1 MRTTLTIDNRVYEH
15 AKSVAV
21 LSGKGLG
28 EVISELALAGINAR
42 ETHTVAASNPL
53 TLDQDRPAK
62 VNPASLQLALQNLP

>member
-28 EVISELALAGINAR
+28 EVISEFALAGIHAR
-42 ETHTVAASNPL
+42 TAHTVAASNPS
-53 TLDQDRPAK
+53 TLDQDAPAK
-62 VNPASLQLALQNLP
+62 VNLAALQLALQELP